1 MNPRDG
7 PPPPPQ
13 VHLTRIEKFSSA
25 HRLHRT
31 AWSDHDNVTT
41 FGKCN
46 NVHGHNYTLEV
57 TIKGGVCPSSGMVM
71 NIAQLKQILEEH
83 VLGLLD
89 HKNIDVDV
97 DYFRDN
103 MIVSTSENLA
113 VFIWHQIEGQLPDN
127 VKLQRVKLFETD
139 KNIVEYYGE

>member
-1 MNPRDG
+1 
-7 PPPPPQ
+7 
-13 VHLTRIEKFSSA
+13 
-25 HRLHRT
+25 
-31 AWSDHDNVTT
+31 
-41 FGKCN
+41 
-46 NVHGHNYTLEV
+46 
-57 TIKGGVCPSSGMVM
+57 M

-113 VFIWHQIEGQLPDN
+113 VFIWHQIERQLPDN

-139 KNIVEYYGE
+139 KNIVEYYGEWVISFPKE